1 MSTNANTLLTYAMV
15 AVLLLHFDLV
25 SAKDDG
31 AGLAGVPDTI
41 VESLDARDVL
51 IIGEVH
57 GTKETPAIVAA
68 LMDLK
73 SKEGMVLLG
82 LEIPANQQG
91 LMDDYLS
98 GAGSEESLLSGDFWK
113 REAGRQDGRSSQ
125 AIFDLVREARR
136 LRLAGRRIEV
146 VCYVPSDREVQM
158 GGSRA
163 QNILS
168 THDRVKPDFTL
179 VLSGNYHSRV
189 VKADFDDQ
197 EPLGAQLSRLDSVS
211 LPVYSTRGEYWAC
224 GGSPVPD
231 CGVRSVSD
239 QAHSLKQG
247 VMLSEE
253 ITGRGYHGSIV
264 IEEFTASP
272 PVELRTS
279 SPGVPR

>member
-25 SAKDDG
+25 SAKDDD

-113 REAGRQDGRSSQ
+113 REAGRQDGRSS
-125 AIFDLVREARR
+125 
-136 LRLAGRRIEV
+136 
-146 VCYVPSDREVQM
+146 
-158 GGSRA
+158 
-163 QNILS
+163 
-168 THDRVKPDFTL
+168 
-179 VLSGNYHSRV
+179 
-189 VKADFDDQ
+189 
-197 EPLGAQLSRLDSVS
+197 
-211 LPVYSTRGEYWAC
+211 
-224 GGSPVPD
+224 
-231 CGVRSVSD
+231 
-239 QAHSLKQG
+239 
-247 VMLSEE
+247 
-253 ITGRGYHGSIV
+253 
-264 IEEFTASP
+264 
-272 PVELRTS
+272 
-279 SPGVPR
+279 